1 MDNEITA
8 TIHLRLSAEDLFAL
22 LARTMGRPILD
33 PVAVEAATPRVTDA
47 IAGAMVSVDVGQHRQ
62 AETVVTKVTPE
73 AEPEPAP
80 ATVST
85 TPPPVPVTA
94 AKSSRAARAAAPSP
108 AKTEAKTEAP
118 EPLSEFGLR
127 SLLSKVGTV
136 HPKQVKGVIDLL
148 QTHGGHRRLSECPAT
163 TWPAIESA
171 ARAALDQ
178 YGAKTTRGTT
188 GDAA

>member
-1 MDNEITA
+1 
-8 TIHLRLSAEDLFAL
+8 
-22 LARTMGRPILD
+22 
-33 PVAVEAATPRVTDA
+33 
-47 IAGAMVSVDVGQHRQ
+47 
-62 AETVVTKVTPE
+62 VTKVTPE
-73 AEPEPAP
+73 VEPEPAP

-85 TPPPVPVTA
+85 TPPPVPVTP

-108 AKTEAKTEAP
+108 AKTEAKTEAPTTP

-136 HPKQVKGVIDLL
+136 HPKQVKGVIGLL
-148 QTHGGHRRLSECPAT
+148 ETHGGHRRLSECPPS

-178 YGAKTTRGTT
+178 YGVKSTRGTT

>member
-1 MDNEITA
+1 MSVNT
-8 TIHLRLSAEDLFAL
+8 
-22 LARTMGRPILD
+22 GR
-33 PVAVEAATPRVTDA
+33 
-47 IAGAMVSVDVGQHRQ
+47 
-62 AETVVTKVTPE
+62 
-73 AEPEPAP
+73 
-80 ATVST
+80 
-85 TPPPVPVTA
+85 PPPVPAAA
-94 AKSSRAARAAAPSP
+94 AKSSRAARAASSP
-108 AKTEAKTEAP
+108 AKTETKAEAKTEAKPEQP

-148 QTHGGHRRLSECPAT
+148 QTHGGHRRLSECPPS

-178 YGAKTTRGTT
+178 YGAKSTRGTT